1 MHVLVSTA
9 GEKPKNV
16 AGDITAPGPTA
27 PVHHHA
33 EGGPTLSQPASVDLL
48 SLPWTATEDDI
59 KTFVGVSVVKV
70 LIVLNDYRKP
80 SGNARV
86 WLKDKEDVGKVLER
100 NNQFLGK
107 RRVEIRTGK
116 TDGGK
121 ERKGEYYVR
130 LDRLPWTVT
139 EGQIRDFLYGSNVVH
154 VKIEKDESDRV
165 RGDAIVQV
173 TSEADVENALL
184 FHKQII
190 GTRNIDVT
198 KTEPPRQSPDRG
210 DAGL

>member
-9 GEKPKNV
+9 GEKPKTV
-16 AGDITAPGPTA
+16 AGDITAPGPTT

-33 EGGPTLSQPASVDLL
+33 ERGPTLSQPASVDLL

-86 WLKDKEDVGKVLER
+86 WLEDKEDVGKVLER

-116 TDGGK
+116 TDGSK

-139 EGQIRDFLYGSNVVH
+139 EGQIRDFLFGSTVVH

>member
-16 AGDITAPGPTA
+16 AGVITAPGPTA

-86 WLKDKEDVGKVLER
+86 WLEDKEDVGKVLEELALWIVHWKLR
-100 NNQFLGK
+100 DHAKASLINDLK
-107 RRVEIRTGK
+107 HPVK
-116 TDGGK
+116 T
-121 ERKGEYYVR
+121 
-130 LDRLPWTVT
+130 
-139 EGQIRDFLYGSNVVH
+139 FLYLW
-154 VKIEKDESDRV
+154 SDW
-165 RGDAIVQV
+165 
-173 TSEADVENALL
+173 
-184 FHKQII
+184 K
-190 GTRNIDVT
+190 
-198 KTEPPRQSPDRG
+198 EP
-210 DAGL
+210 